1 MDSRTPKN
9 VTGRTAR
16 KGAGGGPD
24 NVRGTTRRAPGR
36 PVGKPADQRERLL
49 DAAIACFVRQ
59 GIAATS
65 LRAIASEA
73 GVTPALLHYYF
84 GDKAQLVDALVEE
97 RMLPAF
103 AAVRGRVAAAGDD
116 IADTVAA
123 FVCGLTEVMKAHPWW
138 PQLWVREV
146 LCEGG
151 ALRDLLVTRIAP
163 QITRTIADRFAA
175 GQARGEMNADLDPR
189 LLMTSL
195 IGLTLLPAAGAPIW
209 RPLLGPRVGPPLTTT
224 VSPRYAAGQARGEMS
239 ADLYPRRLRTSL
251 IVLTLLPASGAPI
264 WRTLFDADDLGLDD
278 VRRHAIALLDRG
290 LELKGPGA

>member
-1 MDSRTPKN
+1 MDSRSPKSGA
-9 VTGRTAR
+9 GRRPAR
-16 KGAGGGPD
+16 KGADAGP
-24 NVRGTTRRAPGR
+24 GTGRVARPRAPGR
-36 PVGKPADQRERLL
+36 PVGKVADQRERLL

-59 GIAATS
+59 GISATS

-97 RMLPAF
+97 RMLAGF
-103 AAVRGRVAAAGDD
+103 ATLRERVLAAGDD
-116 IADTVAA
+116 VADTVAA
-123 FVCGLTEVMKAHPWW
+123 FVCGVTEVMKVYPWW

-163 QITRTIADRFAA
+163 QITRTIVARFATA
-175 GQARGEMNADLDPR
+175 QARGALNADLDPR

-195 IGLTLLPAAGAPIW
+195 VGLTLLPAAGAPIW
-209 RPLLGPRVGPPLTTT
+209 R
-224 VSPRYAAGQARGEMS
+224 A
-239 ADLYPRRLRTSL
+239 
-251 IVLTLLPASGAPI
+251 
-264 WRTLFDADDLGLDD
+264 LFDAEDLGLDD

-290 LELKGPGA
+290 LELKEPGE